1 MMIDILLYLDVGF
14 IIYLIINY
22 KILSVSDNF
31 ILVVA
36 IIFSFIDI
44 ESTELIDIKILI
56 LAMLIYET
64 IKVYRKKSAITR

>member
-14 IIYLIINY
+14 IIYLIVNY

-44 ESTELIDIKILI
+44 ESTELIAIKILI

-64 IKVYRKKSAITR
+64 IKVYKKNQQ